1 MKHYHFCNLGAVNA
15 PYREAIAEAMM
26 RVLDSGRYVGGGE
39 VEALEREMTQLTG
52 AKYAVG
58 TGNGLDALRLI
69 FRALIEKGRLKTG
82 DGVAVPANT
91 YIASMLAVSDNGLR
105 IVPVDADAETLL
117 IDPTALE
124 KAVEDED
131 VKCLLTVHL
140 YGRTAWNREIAETVK
155 RHRLIVVEDAAQ
167 SIGSES
173 DGTPGVNGGGVSGHL
188 GHAAAFS
195 FYPTKNLG
203 ALGDGGMVTTDDDE
217 LARTVRALANYGS
230 DRRYHNIYK
239 GLNSRLD
246 PLQAAVLRAKL
257 PGLESENEHRRRLAK
272 IYDRYISNPLVKKP
286 SLPSNER
293 ETVWHQYVILCPERD
308 ALRTYLE
315 KNGVETDIH
324 YPEAPHQQPCYRGEL
339 NGKLPVTERIAR
351 EAVSLPITRCT
362 TEEDA
367 REIAEMI
374 NEWRVEGGEV
384 RAER

>member
-1 MKHYHFCNLGAVNA
+1 MKRYPFCKLGEVNA

-26 RVLDSGRYVGGGE
+26 RVLDSGRYVGGGDVSAFE
-39 VEALEREMTQLTG
+39 DAVARLTG
-52 AKYAVG
+52 AKHAVG

-69 FRALIEKGRLKTG
+69 FRALIQTGRLKPG

-105 IVPVDADAETLL
+105 IVAVDADAHTLL
-117 IDPTALE
+117 IDPAALE
-124 KAVEDED
+124 KAAGDET

-155 RHRLIVVEDAAQ
+155 RHDLIVVEDAAQ

-173 DGTPGVNGGGVSGHL
+173 DGTPGVNGGTVSGHL

-203 ALGDGGMVTTDDDE
+203 ALGDGGMVTTDDEE
-217 LARTVRALANYGS
+217 LAKTVRALANYGS

-246 PLQAAVLRAKL
+246 PLQAAILLAKL
-257 PGLESENEHRRRLAK
+257 PGLETENEHRRRLAT
-272 IYDRYISNPLVKKP
+272 IYDRHITNPLVKKP
-286 SLPSNER
+286 SQPAYER
-293 ETVWHQYVILCPERD
+293 ESVWHQYVILCPHRD
-308 ALRTYLE
+308 ALREHLA
-315 KNGVETDIH
+315 KRGVETDIH
-324 YPEAPHQQPCYRGEL
+324 YPEAPHQQPCYRDEIGGEL
-339 NGKLPVTERIAR
+339 RVTERIAR

-367 REIAEMI
+367 REIAEI
-374 NEWRVEGGEV
+374 IDELRVE
-384 RAER
+384 R